1 MIGLVK
7 RAGARMVELVL
18 PGTSAAAG
26 CAPECY
32 CQQQLNN
39 GSWRHRQCCYTPA
52 CTVTCNAWSGG
63 KC

>member
-1 MIGLVK
+1 VIGLVK

-26 CAPECY
+26 CVPDCRCE
-32 CQQQLNN
+32 QQLVN
-39 GSWRHRQCCYTPA
+39 GSWRHHTCCNTPS
-52 CTVTCNAWSGG
+52 CDRPCNAWSGG